1 MILQCSKHVHW
12 NASPGSLR
20 QHSSG
25 HQFWQDPKCR
35 RLRNFWRR
43 TLVFNWRK
51 ISSIYLSI
59 YLYIYIYLSIYLP
72 IYLSIYLSIS
82 LSISLSIYLSIYLSI
97 CLPIYLS
104 IYIYI
109 NRNQHN
115 NYYKLIEIT
124 KEPKLQNPQKNSLL
138 KEEEEEIK
146 NHI

>member
-59 YLYIYIYLSIYLP
+59 YLSIYIYIYLSIYLP
-72 IYLSIYLSIS
+72 IYLSIYLSIYLPIY
-82 LSISLSIYLSIYLSI
+82 LSIYLFIYLSIYLST
-97 CLPIYLS
+97 YLS
-104 IYIYI
+104 LYLHIYKQKSTQQLLQT
-109 NRNQHN
+109 NW
-115 NYYKLIEIT
+115 NYKGTET
-124 KEPKLQNPQKNSLL
+124 SKSPKE
-138 KEEEEEIK
+138 
-146 NHI
+146 

>member
-59 YLYIYIYLSIYLP
+59 YLSIYIYLFIYLSANLSIYLSIYLP
-72 IYLSIYLSIS
+72 IYLSIYLF
-82 LSISLSIYLSIYLSI
+82 IYLSIYLST
-97 CLPIYLS
+97 YLS
-104 IYIYI
+104 LYLHIYKQKSTQQLLQT
-109 NRNQHN
+109 NW
-115 NYYKLIEIT
+115 NYKGTET
-124 KEPKLQNPQKNSLL
+124 SKSPKE
-138 KEEEEEIK
+138 
-146 NHI
+146 

>member
-59 YLYIYIYLSIYLP
+59 YLSIYIYLFIYLSANLSIYLSIYLP
-72 IYLSIYLSIS
+72 IYLSIYLF
-82 LSISLSIYLSIYLSI
+82 IYLSIYLST
-97 CLPIYLS
+97 YLS
-104 IYIYI
+104 LYLHIYKQKSTQQLLQT
-109 NRNQHN
+109 NW
-115 NYYKLIEIT
+115 NYRGTETSKSP
-124 KEPKLQNPQKNSLL
+124 KE
-138 KEEEEEIK
+138 
-146 NHI
+146 

>member
-72 IYLSIYLSIS
+72 IYLSIYLSIYLPIY
-82 LSISLSIYLSIYLSI
+82 LSIYLFIYLSIYLST
-97 CLPIYLS
+97 YLS
-104 IYIYI
+104 LYLHIYKQKSTQQLLQT
-109 NRNQHN
+109 NW
-115 NYYKLIEIT
+115 NYKGTET
-124 KEPKLQNPQKNSLL
+124 SKSPKE
-138 KEEEEEIK
+138 
-146 NHI
+146 